1 MIAGQPATGMEEGEH
16 AMDAADNQ
24 AGNET
29 GSSHQWNSPGD
40 SAAVIERMNARRPGF
55 LDLLC
60 GHVAAVDHREASCT
74 MHFEISRDYCHS
86 VDIIQGGFVTAMLDA
101 AMSHA
106 AFALVPGV
114 SNVATLEIKVS
125 FLEPSRAGRYHA
137 VGFIDRAGRS
147 TGFMSG
153 KLFTADGRL
162 TATATTTARLV
173 RARGGE
179 A

>member
-1 MIAGQPATGMEEGEH
+1 MIAGQPATRMEEGEH

-24 AGNET
+24 TANET
-29 GSSHQWNSPGD
+29 GSLPD
-40 SAAVIERMNARRPGF
+40 SSAVIERMNAMRPGF

-60 GHVAAVDHREASCT
+60 GHVAAVDHHEASCT

-106 AFALVPGV
+106 AFAHVPGV

-173 RARGGE
+173 RAQGGE

>member
-1 MIAGQPATGMEEGEH
+1 MDDATAHGENSQGGT
-16 AMDAADNQ
+16 AAD
-24 AGNET
+24 T
-29 GSSHQWNSPGD
+29 R
-40 SAAVIERMNARRPGF
+40 AVIERMNAMRPDF

-60 GHVAAVDHREASCT
+60 GHVAAVDHTAASCT

-106 AFALVPGV
+106 AFALVPDIT
-114 SNVATLEIKVS
+114 NVATLEVKVS

-137 VGFIDRAGRS
+137 VGYLDRAGRS

-153 KLFTADGRL
+153 RLFTADGRL

-179 A
+179 P

>member
-1 MIAGQPATGMEEGEH
+1 
-16 AMDAADNQ
+16 MDATEPQ
-24 AGNET
+24 AG
-29 GSSHQWNSPGD
+29 SP
-40 SAAVIERMNARRPGF
+40 AEPRAFIERMNAMRPAF

-60 GHVAAVDHREASCT
+60 GHVAAIDHAAASCT

-106 AFALVPGV
+106 AFALVPGIT
-114 SNVATLEIKVS
+114 NVATLEIKVS

-137 VGFIDRAGRS
+137 VGSLDRAGRS

-153 KLFTADGRL
+153 KLFTEDGRL

-173 RARGGE
+173 RARSGD